1 MNKVLCRMAAL
12 CLLLLGMP
20 CFLSATTYRLKRVSS
35 VEDEKYYVFEQLGR
49 VMINS
54 ISSNALETTTSFKHS
69 GISTSETYVWQIDGV
84 SAGLRLYNL
93 GNGKYLSAKNTGE
106 ISLSGASDA
115 AKWLFNAQADG
126 TVLIQDNVN
135 SKRVMERSDNTYK
148 TSAVTGMNLSH
159 GIAAYLLV
167 EEAENDP
174 VLSFNLSMKSAS
186 LGTPFTS
193 PELSVA
199 TGFDGTVT
207 YSSSNERVATVD
219 PSTGVV
225 TLVAPGMAKIIASS
239 AATANYQADETF
251 YSLRVYDGDGT
262 AEHPYSI
269 GSLYSGDA
277 TLAAGNYF
285 TGYVVGSLKSS
296 SAMATTST
304 SNDAIV
310 IADAPDESA
319 IHMVLPI
326 DLSTSLE
333 SYYGLNSHP
342 DMLGCRVIVSG
353 SKTSLYG
360 LTCMDATSL
369 SATRDVTISSAC
381 YATVGASYAMDYSG
395 TDVRAYSAGVSGGKV
410 ELSLITDGIVPAN
423 QGTILYCATPGTYA
437 VPVTTETGTC
447 SDTGLGI
454 SDGSSATGSNLY
466 VLASRSCTV
475 GFYRWTSDSSLPK
488 GRVYLDAAAG
498 APEYLAFSFGQTT
511 DVERVTPAQPKVDEG
526 TVYNLQGQRVERP
539 VRGLYIMGGRKVLV
553 K

>member
-1 MNKVLCRMAAL
+1 MAAL

-447 SDTGLGI
+447 SNTGLGI

>member
-1 MNKVLCRMAAL
+1 MAAL

-35 VEDEKYYVFEQLGR
+35 VEDEKYYVFEQSGR

-106 ISLSGASDA
+106 ISLSGASGA

-186 LGTPFTS
+186 LGIPFTS

-277 TLAAGNYF
+277 TLAAGKYF

-296 SAMATTST
+296 SVMATTST

-310 IADAPDESA
+310 IADDPDESA

-454 SDGSSATGSNLY
+454 SDGSSAKGSNLY
-466 VLASRSCTV
+466 VLASRSGTV
-475 GFYRWTSDSSLPK
+475 GFYRWTSGSSLPK

>member
-1 MNKVLCRMAAL
+1 MAAL

>member
-1 MNKVLCRMAAL
+1 MAAL
-12 CLLLLGMP
+12 CLLLLGTP

-35 VEDEKYYVFEQLGR
+35 VEDEKNYVFEQSGR
-49 VMINS
+49 VMTNS
-54 ISSNALETTTSFKHS
+54 TTSNFLQTVSDYGQNRLVCNEAYVWQLSEVSGGMRMKNVSGSSYYLVNNSSGLSFNSSSNAT
-69 GISTSETYVWQIDGV
+69 
-84 SAGLRLYNL
+84 
-93 GNGKYLSAKNTGE
+93 
-106 ISLSGASDA
+106 
-115 AKWLFNAQADG
+115 KWAFNFQPDG
-126 TVLIQDNVN
+126 TVMIQDPSN
-135 SKRVMERSDNTYK
+135 SNRCLAYYTSTDFRYK
-148 TSAVTGMNLSH
+148 SYNPAEITEPHNIAV
-159 GIAAYLLV
+159 YLLV

-466 VLASRSCTV
+466 VLASRSGTV

>member
-1 MNKVLCRMAAL
+1 
-12 CLLLLGMP
+12 
-20 CFLSATTYRLKRVSS
+20 
-35 VEDEKYYVFEQLGR
+35 
-49 VMINS
+49 MINS

-106 ISLSGASDA
+106 ISLSGASGA

-304 SNDAIV
+304 CNDAIV
-310 IADAPDESA
+310 IADDPDESA

-381 YATVGASYAMDYSG
+381 YATGGASYAMDYSG

-423 QGTILYCATPGTYA
+423 QGTILYC
-437 VPVTTETGTC
+437 
-447 SDTGLGI
+447 
-454 SDGSSATGSNLY
+454 SSATGSNLY
-466 VLASRSCTV
+466 VLASRSGTV

>member
-1 MNKVLCRMAAL
+1 
-12 CLLLLGMP
+12 
-20 CFLSATTYRLKRVSS
+20 
-35 VEDEKYYVFEQLGR
+35 
-49 VMINS
+49 MINS

-106 ISLSGASDA
+106 ISLSGASGA

-304 SNDAIV
+304 CNDAIV
-310 IADAPDESA
+310 IADDPDESA

-369 SATRDVTISSAC
+369 SATRDVTICPRLFCRSQRRESGAELDNGRYSAC
-381 YATVGASYAMDYSG
+381 QSGDDTLLCHTGNIRRAGNYGNWHVQQYRTGDFRWLVGDGEQPLCAGQSQWHGGLLPMD
-395 TDVRAYSAGVSGGKV
+395 
-410 ELSLITDGIVPAN
+410 
-423 QGTILYCATPGTYA
+423 Q
-437 VPVTTETGTC
+437 
-447 SDTGLGI
+447 
-454 SDGSSATGSNLY
+454 
-466 VLASRSCTV
+466 
-475 GFYRWTSDSSLPK
+475 
-488 GRVYLDAAAG
+488 
-498 APEYLAFSFGQTT
+498 
-511 DVERVTPAQPKVDEG
+511 
-526 TVYNLQGQRVERP
+526 
-539 VRGLYIMGGRKVLV
+539 
-553 K
+553 